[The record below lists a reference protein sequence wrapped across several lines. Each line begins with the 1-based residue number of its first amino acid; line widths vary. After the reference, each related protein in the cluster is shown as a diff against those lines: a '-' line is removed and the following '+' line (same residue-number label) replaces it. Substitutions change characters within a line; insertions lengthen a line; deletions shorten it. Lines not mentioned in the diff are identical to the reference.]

1 MRVQLTIELLHS
13 LFYLK
18 GYNMRAFLPAHDKEL
33 GTDIILATTLLDRL
47 RGLLGRKSLP
57 AGQGLLLRPCNGIH
71 TFFMKFPIDVVF
83 LDKENQVIVFY
94 KNLQPNRLTS
104 IYKTVHSVLELPA
117 GTLDNKTA
125 IGDKIEFS

>member
-1 MRVQLTIELLHS
+1 
-13 LFYLK
+13 
-18 GYNMRAFLPAHDKEL
+18 MRAFLPAQEKEL
-33 GTDIILATTLLDRL
+33 GTDIIIATTLRDRL

-71 TFFMKFPIDVVF
+71 TFFMRFPIDALF
-83 LDKENQVIVFY
+83 LDKENQVIVLY

-104 IYKTVHSVLELPA
+104 IYKAVHSVLELPA